1 MNTSTDKWTLRF
13 NLDTAPLSPSI
24 YTSQAQFE
32 LERDKIFRKYW
43 LNLGRIEDIPKPGD
57 YVVHELPL
65 FPTSILLIHGYD
77 GRVRG
82 FHNMCTHRGNKVCPM
97 FAAPEAFVKTGNK
110 RFHTCE
116 FHGWVF
122 NDKGQLVDIP
132 DEAEF
137 FDLDRKNLNLR
148 EVATDTWEGF
158 IFINLDPAPALTLR
172 EQLGGLVDELAGY
185 PFDKYTSIF
194 GYEGELACNWKLSVD
209 SQIEGYHAVTLHRR
223 TLGGPLVGVSDNPM
237 LHMLEFATFDRNFR
251 LSMPGMPGAGGGARG
266 PIDALAAELAPS
278 IRSFTQGRLGDLP
291 PGINPTRSDK
301 WVGDI
306 YYVFP
311 NFWIA
316 PMDGQYQTHNFWP
329 LAVNRMYQR
338 IVMRAPQPKTHSE
351 QWGIEYA
358 RVMSSNVWLED
369 FSTLEESQQMAESGL
384 LENLHFQ
391 DQEVLCRYFHKVIRS
406 HIGA

>member
-1 MNTSTDKWTLRF
+1 MNTSNDKWTLRF
-13 NLDTAPLSPSI
+13 GLDTAPLSPAI

-43 LNLGRIEDIPKPGD
+43 LNLGRVEDIPKPGD

-97 FAAPEAFVKTGNK
+97 FAGLEAFVKTGNK

-122 NDKGQLVDIP
+122 NDKGELVDIP

-137 FDLDRKNLNLR
+137 FDLNRSKMNLR

-158 IFINLDPAPALTLR
+158 IFVNLDPAPQLTLH
-172 EQLGGLVDELAGY
+172 EQLGDLVTELAGY
-185 PFDKYTSIF
+185 PFAEYTSIF

-251 LSMPGMPGAGGGARG
+251 LSMPGMPGSGGGARG
-266 PIDALAAELAPS
+266 EIDALAADLAPS
-278 IRSFTQGRLGDLP
+278 IRSFTQGRLGTLP

-301 WVGDI
+301 WVADL
-306 YYVFP
+306 YFVFP

-338 IVMRAPQPKTHSE
+338 IVMRAPQPKTHS
-351 QWGIEYA
+351 QAWGIEYA

-369 FSTLEESQQMAESGL
+369 FSTLEESQQMAESGM
-384 LENLHFQ
+384 LEALNFQ
-391 DQEVLCRYFHKVIRS
+391 DQEVLCRYFHKLIRE

>member
-1 MNTSTDKWTLRF
+1 MNTSNDKWTLRF
-13 NLDTAPLSPSI
+13 GLDTAPLSPSI

-32 LERDKIFRKYW
+32 LERDQIFRKYW
-43 LNLGRIEDIPKPGD
+43 LNLGRVEDIPKPGD

-97 FAAPEAFVKTGNK
+97 FAGPEAFVKTGNK

-122 NDKGQLVDIP
+122 NDKGELVDIP

-137 FDLDRKNLNLR
+137 FDLDRSKMNLR

-158 IFINLDPAPALTLR
+158 IFVNLDPAPQLTLH
-172 EQLGGLVDELAGY
+172 EQLGDLVNELAGY
-185 PFDKYTSIF
+185 PFAEYTSIF

-237 LHMLEFATFDRNFR
+237 LHMPWRPTSPRRSGPSARAVLAICRLASTRPAATSGSGTFITSF
-251 LSMPGMPGAGGGARG
+251 
-266 PIDALAAELAPS
+266 PISGSPLWMGS
-278 IRSFTQGRLGDLP
+278 TKRITSGRW
-291 PGINPTRSDK
+291 R
-301 WVGDI
+301 
-306 YYVFP
+306 
-311 NFWIA
+311 
-316 PMDGQYQTHNFWP
+316 
-329 LAVNRMYQR
+329 
-338 IVMRAPQPKTHSE
+338 
-351 QWGIEYA
+351 
-358 RVMSSNVWLED
+358 
-369 FSTLEESQQMAESGL
+369 
-384 LENLHFQ
+384 
-391 DQEVLCRYFHKVIRS
+391 
-406 HIGA
+406 

>member
-1 MNTSTDKWTLRF
+1 MNVSEQKWTHRF
-13 NLDTAPLSPSI
+13 GLDTAPLSPSV

-32 LERDKIFRKYW
+32 LERDRIFRKYW
-43 LNLGRIEDIPKPGD
+43 LNLGRIEDLPKPGD

-65 FPTSILLIHGYD
+65 FPTSILLIHGLD
-77 GRVRG
+77 GKVRG
-82 FHNMCTHRGNKVCPM
+82 FHNMCTHRGNKVCPV
-97 FAAPEAFVKTGNK
+97 FAGPEAFIKAGNK
-110 RFHTCE
+110 RYHTCE

-122 NDKGQLVDIP
+122 NDKGDLVDIP

-137 FDLDRKNLNLR
+137 FNLDRSKLNLR
-148 EVATDTWEGF
+148 PVATDTWEGF
-158 IFINLDPAPALTLR
+158 IFVNVDPKPQLTLQ
-172 EQLGGLVDELAGY
+172 EQLGDLITELGGY
-185 PFDKYTSIF
+185 PFSEHKTTM

-237 LHMLEFATFDRNFR
+237 LHMLEFATFGRNFR

-266 PIDALAAELAPS
+266 AIDAIAANLAPS
-278 IRSFTQGRLGDLP
+278 IRSFTQGRLSKYP
-291 PGINPTRSDK
+291 PGVNPTRSDK
-301 WVGDI
+301 WVGDL

-338 IVMRAPQPKTHSE
+338 ITMRGPQPNTYS
-351 QWGIEYA
+351 QRWGIEYA

-369 FSTLEESQQMAESGL
+369 FSTLEESQQMAESGM
-384 LENLHFQ
+384 LENLNFQ
-391 DQEVLCRYFHKVIRS
+391 DQEVMCRYFHKLIRE
-406 HIGA
+406 HIA